1 VTDFTEMKPM
11 TPSSADKRLA
21 VSGAAMQFS
30 DDLNEIA
37 TRISWATPTAAR
49 YMSERERESLAS
61 AAATITQV
69 RDELAEL
76 AARLAV
82 EVIPG

>member
-1 VTDFTEMKPM
+1 M
-11 TPSSADKRLA
+11 PSSSTDQRLA
-21 VSGAAMQFS
+21 VSGAVLQFS
-30 DDLNEIA
+30 DDMTDLA
-37 TRISWATPTAAR
+37 LRMSWARPTASR
-49 YMSERERESLAS
+49 YLTPQELEPLVNAE
-61 AAATITQV
+61 ATIGRM

>member
-1 VTDFTEMKPM
+1 MP
-11 TPSSADKRLA
+11 PSSSEKRRALA
-21 VSGAAMQFS
+21 GAVLQFS
-30 DDLNEIA
+30 DDLSELA
-37 TRISWATPTAAR
+37 LRMSWARPTASR
-49 YMSERERESLAS
+49 YLTPQELEPLVNAE
-61 AAATITQV
+61 ATIGRL

>member
-1 VTDFTEMKPM
+1 MP
-11 TPSSADKRLA
+11 PSSSEKRLA
-21 VSGAAMQFS
+21 LAGAVSQLS

-37 TRISWATPTAAR
+37 VRINWARPTASHYLTPQELEPLVNA
-49 YMSERERESLAS
+49 E
-61 AAATITQV
+61 ATIARL

-82 EVIPG
+82 EVVA